1 MNNLEKFQQLLKEIF
16 QFDCADLDFGIYRIL
31 NYKRKQIEKFIN
43 EDLKDKIESAF
54 AKHKDE
60 RLENIKQKFEEIK
73 KELKETAEKLGQ
85 DPFTPTGELKE
96 EFKNSEL
103 GKKYENLKAQKE
115 EAEAIDEI
123 KDRVFNDLYNFFS
136 RYYEEGDFIPQH
148 RYSIKAHKY
157 AIPYNGEEVKLY
169 WANADQYYIKT
180 GLLFRDY
187 TFKVDHYKII
197 FRTVSAKEELGSNKA
212 TKQRF
217 FILDDENPIEEKD
230 SEIIV
235 RFQYRELFEEEDI
248 IKMYQQK
255 FKDKSTNIENES
267 EEGNNNNKGK
277 KIKQENLNEII
288 RNQIIKG
295 IKNNTI
301 KLLLQKE
308 YKKDSKGNP
317 VSILDYH
324 LNRFTAKNTRDYFI
338 HKNLKKFLSE
348 QLDYFIKAEVLN
360 IETIEKER
368 FLDKHITRAKVVR
381 EIGEA
386 IIDFLSQI
394 EDFQKRLWEKKKFVI
409 KTEYVITTDRIPEE
423 FYDEIWKNEKQKK
436 EWEEL
441 GFEIPKKKEDL
452 KNSKLPVDT
461 KHFSSEF
468 KEKLLEKLTEGH
480 PEHSE
485 GSHDLDDLLD
495 GLLIKSENW
504 QALNLLL
511 NKYKGSIKTIY
522 IDPPYN
528 TGSDEFLYRDRYQ
541 HSSWLSMMEN
551 RLSLA
556 RELMRDDGVIF
567 VSIDDREQENLKT
580 LMKKIFGD
588 DKFLA
593 QIIRDIP
600 DGTNL
605 RTIGGIK
612 TSTEYVI
619 SFLKEK
625 EPVVNNFLFKDSV
638 YREIVK
644 DELSDLIETRL
655 TNRGNPLSEILF
667 PKGIGKLKE
676 GLNLCVNEGNYINP
690 SSREKIL
697 VKKGNLV
704 IKDGILQEDV
714 ILEAPWRM
722 PHVLKELFAGREVY
736 DDSGQKYE
744 YVFFK
749 NNGIP
754 YIVKSRGKTL
764 IPSYLEVRN
773 KTDELFVDIFGYEES
788 PKGATVK
795 PVELIYLLISF
806 YTDKNNIVVDFFA
819 GSGTTAHAVMKLNK
833 EDGGKRKFILVEMA
847 DYFDAIIIP
856 RIKKVAYSFNWKD
869 GKPQD
874 KDGIGV
880 FFKYQYLEQYED
892 TLDNIELKEDEKAQE
907 LFKDEYLIKYFLDF
921 ETKDTPYLL
930 NIENLK
936 NPFVY
941 KLKVNLS
948 EVGEPQE
955 VVVDIPETF
964 NYLLGI
970 KLKKIKKRKNNGKDY
985 LFILG
990 EKEGQTYAIVW
1001 RELSGNEEEA
1011 KRDKEF
1017 IKKELKDWRPQVVY
1031 LNCPENTV
1039 LTPDFG
1045 DFQVEIR
1052 YIEPE
1057 FKKLMEV

>member
-1 MNNLEKFQQLLKEIF
+1 MSSIQKFQNLLKEIF

-43 EDLKDKIESAF
+43 EDLKNKIESSF

-60 RLENIKQKFEEIK
+60 RLENIKQRFEEIK

-115 EAEAIDEI
+115 EAETIDEI
-123 KDRVFNDLYNFFS
+123 KDSVFNDLYNFFS

-148 RYSIKAHKY
+148 RYSIKGHKY

-187 TFKVDHYKII
+187 TFKADHYKII

-217 FILDDENPIEEKD
+217 FILEDENPIEERD

-235 RFQYRELFEEEDI
+235 RFQYRELFEGEDI

-255 FKDKSTNIENES
+255 FKDKNTNVEDES
-267 EEGNNNNKGK
+267 EEENSNNKGK
-277 KIKQENLNEII
+277 KIKQENLNVIL
-288 RNQIIKG
+288 RDQIIEK
-295 IKNNTI
+295 IQNNTI
-301 KLLLQKE
+301 KLLLQKK
-308 YKKDSKGNP
+308 YKEDSKGNP
-317 VSILDYH
+317 VSVLAYH

-348 QLDYFIKAEVLN
+348 QLDYFIKSEVLD

-381 EIGEA
+381 EIGET

-394 EDFQKRLWEKKKFVI
+394 ENFQKRLWEKKKFVI
-409 KTEYVITTDRIPEE
+409 KTEYVITTDKIPEE

-441 GFEIPKKKEDL
+441 GFEIPEKKEDL

-461 KHFSSEF
+461 KYFSSEF
-468 KEKLLEKLTEGH
+468 KEKLLEKLTKEK
-480 PEHSE
+480 
-485 GSHDLDDLLD
+485 DLDDLLD

-511 NKYKGSIKTIY
+511 NKYKEKVQTIY
-522 IDPPYN
+522 IDPPFNKEQDADYLYN
-528 TGSDEFLYRDRYQ
+528 VKYKDST
-541 HSSWLSMMEN
+541 WISMLEN
-551 RLSLA
+551 RLKLA
-556 RELMRDDGVIF
+556 KDLLSEKGSIF
-567 VSIDDREQENLKT
+567 VRCDYNGNWLVRPLMNEIFGEENFRNEIDIKRNQSLPKTGDVNLIEETENLFVFSKSENFYFLNQLVEREEVEWVELGTRPSDVELNPPRIIEGKEFYPPKYRRWAYSQENLDEMYAKGRLKIENGKIKILLDKRKLGSNWTDINGYSPVPIWGLKT
-580 LMKKIFGD
+580 E
-588 DKFLA
+588 
-593 QIIRDIP
+593 
-600 DGTNL
+600 N
-605 RTIGGIK
+605 
-612 TSTEYVI
+612 
-619 SFLKEK
+619 
-625 EPVVNNFLFKDSV
+625 
-638 YREIVK
+638 
-644 DELSDLIETRL
+644 
-655 TNRGNPLSEILF
+655 SEIL
-667 PKGIGKLKE
+667 LKRVIE
-676 GLNLCVNEGNYINP
+676 TTSNEGD
-690 SSREKIL
+690 L
-697 VKKGNLV
+697 V
-704 IKDGILQEDV
+704 
-714 ILEAPWRM
+714 M
-722 PHVLKELFAGREVY
+722 
-736 DDSGQKYE
+736 
-744 YVFFK
+744 
-749 NNGIP
+749 
-754 YIVKSRGKTL
+754 
-764 IPSYLEVRN
+764 
-773 KTDELFVDIFGYEES
+773 
-788 PKGATVK
+788 
-795 PVELIYLLISF
+795 
-806 YTDKNNIVVDFFA
+806 DFFL
-819 GSGTTAHAVMKLNK
+819 GSGTTTAVAHKL
-833 EDGGKRKFILVEMA
+833 KRKWIGVEMGEHFNRFETDKGPSGILVRMKEILA
-847 DYFDAIIIP
+847 GKGNHEPYGISKEID
-856 RIKKVAYSFNWKD
+856 WK
-869 GKPQD
+869 G
-874 KDGIGV
+874 GG

-892 TLDNIELKEDEKAQE
+892 TLDNIELKEDKKAQE

-921 ETKDTPYLL
+921 ETKDSPYLL

-990 EKEGQTYAIVW
+990 EKDGQTYAIVW
-1001 RELSGNEEEA
+1001 RELSNNEEDV
-1011 KRDKEF
+1011 KKDKEF
-1017 IKKELKDWRPQVVY
+1017 IKKELKDWKSQIVY
-1031 LNCPENTV
+1031 VNCPENTV

-1045 DFQVEIR
+1045 DFQVELR
-1052 YIEPE
+1052 YIEPD